1 MTEPL
6 EGYNGEKMWSNFSMP
21 ASQSAN
27 FCITNKCPEEYR
39 EIMARWADY
48 FYSVEGIV
56 AYFMGQENE
65 SYTYDPETDEY
76 TLTDKILKDPDGRNF
91 EQVQSQWCTWAGG
104 MNPSCATNE
113 LFKGGE
119 SWPVSLESAAGLI
132 NYTPDAVGGA
142 VWAPFVFDP
151 DTASR
156 ISVLTADFD
165 TYLDE
170 WAGNFITG
178 KKDVDNDWDEYVNGF
193 NALNVEEYLGYIN
206 AKIDEK
212 GL

>member
-1 MTEPL
+1 
-6 EGYNGEKMWSNFSMP
+6 
-21 ASQSAN
+21 
-27 FCITNKCPEEYR
+27 
-39 EIMARWADY
+39 
-48 FYSVEGIV
+48 
-56 AYFMGQENE
+56 
-65 SYTYDPETDEY
+65 
-76 TLTDKILKDPDGRNF
+76 
-91 EQVQSQWCTWAGG
+91 

-119 SWPVSLESAAGLI
+119 TWPISLESAAGLI

-170 WAGNFITG
+170 WVGNFITG

-193 NALNVEEYLGYIN
+193 DALGVPEYLGYIDS
-206 AKIDEK
+206 KIDEK

>member
-1 MTEPL
+1 M
-6 EGYNGEKMWSNFSMP
+6 
-21 ASQSAN
+21 
-27 FCITNKCPEEYR
+27 
-39 EIMARWADY
+39 
-48 FYSVEGIV
+48 
-56 AYFMGQENE
+56 
-65 SYTYDPETDEY
+65 
-76 TLTDKILKDPDGRNF
+76 
-91 EQVQSQWCTWAGG
+91 
-104 MNPSCATNE
+104 
-113 LFKGGE
+113 
-119 SWPVSLESAAGLI
+119 
-132 NYTPDAVGGA
+132 
-142 VWAPFVFDP
+142 FDP